1 MEVKANFRRGPEN
14 WKLPKFRE
22 PGLQGGV
29 FNLRNLIP
37 MWSKQKRKL
46 LLPLLSI
53 SFLLQGL
60 VGSLGLLALESLG
73 GSSLDDTDNDGLPH
87 VTDSEPSQG
96 RERAKSLNTHGLR
109 RLQDDDSSVS
119 RLDEL
124 GIVLSGLTGTT
135 VNLLLD
141 LGKPAS
147 NVSGVAIQDWRVSV
161 GHLSGVVQDND
172 LSGKVLDSS
181 GRLVLGVRG
190 DISSLD
196 VLPCHVLDVKSN
208 VVSRGCLRER
218 FVMHLHGLNL
228 CAELVGGESDDHAGL
243 DNSGLNT
250 AHGNCSNASN
260 FVNIL
265 EGQSEGLVSRSGRGD
280 NGVEGLKEGGAVGLA
295 FLALNSPSLVPAHVV
310 TGLQHVV
317 SMPSGDGDE
326 RNSCRVVSNLLD
338 EARHFLLDL
347 LEPSLAVW
355 RLSGVHLVDSNNEL
369 LDSKGV
375 SQQGV
380 FSGLTVLGDAS
391 LELTGAGGD
400 DEHTTISLGSSSDHV
415 LYEIPVSGGVDD
427 GDIVPRSLELPEC
440 DIDGDSSLTLSLQFV
455 EDPCVLEGSLSRL
468 LGLLLE
474 LFNGSLVDTTA
485 LVDHVA
491 GGGGL
496 AGVHV
501 ADDPM

>member
-1 MEVKANFRRGPEN
+1 M
-14 WKLPKFRE
+14 
-22 PGLQGGV
+22 
-29 FNLRNLIP
+29 
-37 MWSKQKRKL
+37 S
-46 LLPLLSI
+46 
-53 SFLLQGL
+53 L
-60 VGSLGLLALESLG
+60 VGSLGLLALEYLG
-73 GSSLDDTDNDGLPH
+73 GGSLDDTDSDGLPH

-96 RERAKSLNTHGLR
+96 RERAESLNTHWLR

-141 LGKPAS
+141 LGKLAS
-147 NVSGVAIQDWRVSV
+147 NVSGE
-161 GHLSGVVQDND
+161 
-172 LSGKVLDSS
+172 VLDSG
-181 GRLVLGVRG
+181 GRLVLRVRG
-190 DISSLD
+190 DVSSLD
-196 VLPCHVLDVKSN
+196 VLNRHVLDVKSN
-208 VVSRGCLRER
+208 VVSGGSLRER
-218 FVMHLHGLNL
+218 FVMHLHGLDL
-228 CAELVGGESDDHAGL
+228 CAQLVGGESDDHAGL
-243 DNSGLNT
+243 DNSGLDT
-250 AHGNCSNASN
+250 AHWNCSNASN

-295 FLALNSPSLVPAHVV
+295 FLALNSPSLVPAHVS

-338 EARHFLLDL
+338 EARHFLLNL
-347 LEPSLAVW
+347 LEPRLAVW
-355 RLSGVHLVDSNNEL
+355 RLSGVHLVYSNDKL
-369 LDSKGV
+369 LHSKGV
-375 SQQGV
+375 SKQGV

-391 LELTGAGGD
+391 LELTGARGD
-400 DEHTTISLGSSSDHV
+400 NEHTTISLGSSSDHV
-415 LYEIPVSGGVDD
+415 LDEIPVSGGVDD
-427 GDIVPRSLELPEC
+427 GDIVSRSLELPEC

-501 ADDPM
+501 TDDDNVDMELFLSHFRSSLRQILL